1 MTRQTGRRPPL
12 TDEEIRD
19 YCKRFDTGDNEG
31 DRIFASVLLALE
43 RLRASSGKT
52 CSSCKAF
59 LPLSDF
65 WKDSMRADGLGHRC
79 RACDYARK
87 INPDSQ
93 RDV

>member
-65 WKDSMRADGLGHRC
+65 SKDSTRADGLGHRC

>member
-1 MTRQTGRRPPL
+1 VTRQTGRRPPL

-19 YCKRFDTGDNEG
+19 YCQRFDTGDNEG
-31 DRIFASVLLALE
+31 DRIFASVLSALK

-52 CSSCKAF
+52 CARCGAF

-65 WKDSMRADGLGHRC
+65 SKDSTRADGLGHRG

-87 INPDSQ
+87 INPDSP